1 MRQTGVVHW
10 QRVAFET
17 LVFRRRAIQAN
28 KREERQMLT
37 IGGGGANGG
46 QRFCDGVSRRDFL
59 KIGGLAMGG
68 FALTDILAAE
78 ARAGVRASH
87 KAIIMIYLPGG
98 PPHQDMFDLKIDA
111 PSEIRGEFKPIKTK
125 VPGIEICEHM
135 PRIAAMMDKF
145 AIIRS
150 LVGARDEHD
159 ASVCL
164 SGYSAA
170 ELNQNHAPCLGS
182 VVSYLNGPVEKTV
195 PAFVG
200 LSPKMGHP
208 EWALSGDPGFLGL
221 AHSPLKPEGPLM
233 ADMTLNGITLDRLR
247 DRRQLLASLD
257 RFRQK
262 VDTLEGM
269 DALHRRA
276 FDLLT
281 SHKLVEA
288 LDISKEDPKVRARYG
303 KGSDKP
309 VDDGGPLL
317 NEQFLAARRLV
328 EAGAR
333 CVTIGY
339 GRWDYH
345 NDNFGQLKRY
355 LPMLDQGVSALVQ
368 DIHDRGMDKD
378 VSVVVWGEFGRSP
391 RINKD
396 AGRDHWPR
404 VSCALLA
411 GGGMKT
417 GQVIGSTNRFGE
429 EPDSR
434 PVQYKDVFATLYHN
448 MGISIKDTPVMD
460 TVNRPHYLLPD
471 NEPIAELI

>member
-1 MRQTGVVHW
+1 
-10 QRVAFET
+10 
-17 LVFRRRAIQAN
+17 
-28 KREERQMLT
+28 MLT
-37 IGGGGANGG
+37 IAGGKRGG
-46 QRFCDGVSRRDFL
+46 FCDGVTRREFL
-59 KIGGLAMGG
+59 KIGGLALGG
-68 FALTDILAAE
+68 LGLTDILAAE
-78 ARAGVRASH
+78 ARAGIRSSH
-87 KAIIMIYLPGG
+87 KAIIMVYLPGG
-98 PPHQDMFDLKIDA
+98 PPHQDMFDLKMDA

-125 VPGIEICEHM
+125 VPGIEICEHL
-135 PRIAAMMDKF
+135 PKIAAMMDKF

-170 ELNQNHAPCLGS
+170 ELAQNHAPCLGS
-182 VVSYLNGPVEKTV
+182 VVSYLNGPVDKTV

-200 LSPKMGHP
+200 LSPRMGHM

-233 ADMTLNGITLDRLR
+233 ADMTLNGISLDRLR
-247 DRRQLLASLD
+247 DRRLLLNSLD
-257 RFRQK
+257 RFHQK
-262 VDTLEGM
+262 VDTLQGM
-269 DALHRRA
+269 DALHQRA

-281 SHKLVEA
+281 SRKLVDA
-288 LDISKEDPKVRARYG
+288 LDVSKEDPKIRARYG
-303 KGSDKP
+303 VGDVKL
-309 VDDGGPLL
+309 VDDGGPMA
-317 NEQFLAARRLV
+317 NEHFLVARRLV

-345 NDNFGQLKRY
+345 DKNFAQLKLR
-355 LPMLDQGVSALVQ
+355 LPMFDQAVSALVQ
-368 DIHDRGMDKD
+368 DIYDRGMDKD

-396 AGRDHWPR
+396 GGRDHWPR
-404 VSCALLA
+404 VASALLA
-411 GGGMKT
+411 GGGMRT

-434 PVQYKDVFATLYHN
+434 PVHFKDVFATLYHN
-448 MGISIKDTPVMD
+448 MGINIKDTPVMD
-460 TVNRPHYLLPD
+460 SLSRPHYLLDDHDPVQ
-471 NEPIAELI
+471 ELI